1 MRTNKFSYPVPVVG
15 DWVKLHTTE
24 QKGCVH
30 RILPDGKFIVLV
42 PAEDWPFPTWVS
54 TWPENLR
61 RIHRPKKVDDMELKY
76 DPEPAPF

>member
-1 MRTNKFSYPVPVVG
+1 MNNRRLTYDYPKVG
-15 DWVKLHTTE
+15 EWAKLHTTQ

-30 RILPDGKFIVLV
+30 RILPDGKYILLV

-61 RIHRPKKVDDMELKY
+61 RIHRPRQVDDMELKY
-76 DPEPAPF
+76 DLEPAPF